1 MDIDPK
7 RLSEKDRE
15 KLLQEVKAMM
25 KEDDEVQ
32 PKGESKANQM
42 DVNVSIEKLDERLIS
57 PDKIKDIFDKMT
69 VIDTNPSDRSSVK
82 FEQGMQEMERKNT
95 QKRSG
100 IITIKTMRKGRV
112 SRVSDERFETDST
125 GRIQMMDK
133 RYIRFNEYE
142 FPETAKIE
150 ADGIAL

>member
-25 KEDDEVQ
+25 KEDVEVE
-32 PKGESKANQM
+32 PKGEPKANQK

-69 VIDTNPSDRSSVK
+69 VIDTNPRDRSSVK
-82 FEQGMQEMERKNT
+82 FE
-95 QKRSG
+95 
-100 IITIKTMRKGRV
+100 
-112 SRVSDERFETDST
+112 
-125 GRIQMMDK
+125 
-133 RYIRFNEYE
+133 
-142 FPETAKIE
+142 
-150 ADGIAL
+150 